1 MRMPGR
7 PEHVPVRG
15 DGTHRTGLHLSRAA
29 TVVLVSMTAGS
40 LLLWFATWRLVE
52 SQEEET
58 FQHRTDQVRDGFV
71 GRLGSVLNTL
81 STVGTTT
88 GAAPAPPP
96 AGTTLQ
102 TVLRPAMLA
111 NLALVDTTS
120 APYQVVAGAGG
131 PQAGQPLGPEAAAAV
146 AQLDPETHLVTTDV
160 IGSGNSRRI

>member
-71 GRLGSVLNTL
+71 GRLGAVLNTL
-81 STVGTTT
+81 SPVGPPI
-88 GAAPAPPP
+88 GADPDPAPPGP
-96 AGTTLQ
+96 NLQ
-102 TVLRPAMLA
+102 SVLRPAMLS
-111 NLALVDTTS
+111 NLALVDPTS
-120 APYQVVAGAGG
+120 SPYQVVAGAG
-131 PQAGQPLGPEAAAAV
+131 
-146 AQLDPETHLVTTDV
+146 
-160 IGSGNSRRI
+160 